1 MIRKCMCIYLIFLF
15 NKTIISMKKF
25 KSISVIIIL
34 TLSFLTSF
42 SQTIGI
48 GTPATGDLISLKRG
62 WGDYIKFSRT
72 QDAGYWGLHNPYGGE
87 RLEFYSVAAGGVG
100 TFGIFSLQTDGR
112 VRIGNVA
119 TPGDY
124 KLYVERGIL
133 TERLK
138 VSLATATSWADFVFA
153 DDYKLKPLSE
163 VETFLKK
170 YKHLP
175 NVPSADEV
183 VVSGIDVAKMDAKL
197 LEKIEELTL
206 YIININKKV
215 EALEKE
221 IKKRK
226 D

>member
-1 MIRKCMCIYLIFLF
+1 MCIYLIFLF

-25 KSISVIIIL
+25 KSVLAIFIL
-34 TLSFLTSF
+34 TLSFFTSF
-42 SQTIGI
+42 SQNIGI

-72 QDAGYWGLHNPYGGE
+72 QDAGYWGLHNPSGGD
-87 RLEFYSVAAGGVG
+87 RLEFYSVNAGGVG
-100 TFGIFSLQTDGR
+100 TFGVFCLQNDGR
-112 VRIGNVA
+112 VRIGNVP
-119 TPGDY
+119 TIGDY

-138 VSLATATSWADFVFA
+138 VSLKSSTDWSDYVFA

-183 VVSGIDVAKMDAKL
+183 VASGIDVAQMDAKL

-206 YIININKKV
+206 YIINLNKKI
-215 EALEKE
+215 ETLEKE
-221 IKKRK
+221 LKVIKNK
-226 D
+226 